1 MLARLDDSFNHIREF
16 TLHASHELKTPLT
29 VMRGELENLLVQDSG
44 TPAQRERLAGCLD
57 EIQRLAQIVDNLALL
72 TKADA
77 GLVTLV
83 RENVPL
89 HVLIQEAYDDAEVL
103 GEDLRLQVELA
114 ACEETHVRGD
124 HHRLRQALLNLV
136 DNAVKYNEPGGRL
149 TLDLRRDGEQ
159 ARIEI
164 TNTGPGIPTDELP
177 RVCDRFHRGATARR
191 THPDGSGLGLSITQW
206 IVQTHQG
213 TLAIASVP
221 GRLTTVIVTL
231 PCLASSLEGKNNTP
245 ESIQQRRTL
254 PKNGDVFP
262 FQR

>member
-1 MLARLDDSFNHIREF
+1 M
-16 TLHASHELKTPLT
+16 K
-29 VMRGELENLLVQDSG
+29 VQ
-44 TPAQRERLAGCLD
+44 
-57 EIQRLAQIVDNLALL
+57 V
-72 TKADA
+72 K
-77 GLVTLV
+77 
-83 RENVPL
+83 
-89 HVLIQEAYDDAEVL
+89 
-103 GEDLRLQVELA
+103 LA
-114 ACEETHVRGD
+114 ACEEMHVRGD

-231 PCLASSLEGKNNTP
+231 PCLASSSEGKNNTP

-254 PKNGDVFP
+254 PKNGDVFL